1 MKEFTVSRWFL
12 LMCVLQP
19 VIFASIAF
27 YLFQAGGRSGT
38 LLYAALGAGMMGI
51 WSSTLFGSGGALQWN
66 RWQGTLE
73 LLVGS
78 PPPFIVVLLP
88 LTLATSVTGAYALL
102 ATLLWGRLFFGVPL
116 HFAHPFAFVFAVPAA
131 VLALGLMGLL
141 MASSFV
147 LYRHANAL
155 SNLLEYPVWVATGLL
170 FPIALLPGWV
180 RPISWLLAPSW
191 GIAAIR
197 NAALGHGAVWFPI
210 AMCCAVALAYLVV
223 GGVLSPAVRTRRPRP
238 RDALAHLMASGLR
251 IFFVGGLISFRALFN
266 WIKPYIYVPT
276 MFGSPLFQIVFFA
289 YLGRYAHTGQSDAFF
304 IVGNAVQVCAM
315 SSVYGMTMAVA
326 NERQSVKSQHVV

>member
-1 MKEFTVSRWFL
+1 MRAYAHIVWVGLVLRVREFTVARWFL
-12 LMCVLQP
+12 LMAVVQP

-27 YLFQAGGRSGT
+27 FLFQAGGKSGT

-73 LLVGS
+73 LLVAA

-88 LTLATSVTGAYALL
+88 LTLATAVTGAYSLA
-102 ATLLWGRLFFGVPL
+102 ATLLWGRLLFGVPL
-116 HFAHPFAFVFAVPAA
+116 HLVHPLAFVLAVPAA

-155 SNLLEYPVWVATGLL
+155 SNLLEYPVWIATGLL

-180 RPISWLLAPSW
+180 RPISWVLAPTW
-191 GIAAIR
+191 GIEAIR
-197 NAALGHGAVWFPI
+197 HAALGGGSVWGPI
-210 AMCCAVALAYLVV
+210 ALCAAIGVAYFMLA
-223 GGVLSPAVRTRRPRP
+223 AVF
-238 RDALAHLMASGLR
+238 LR
-251 IFFVGGLISFRALFN
+251 IFEREARARATLSL
-266 WIKPYIYVPT
+266 T
-276 MFGSPLFQIVFFA
+276 
-289 YLGRYAHTGQSDAFF
+289 
-304 IVGNAVQVCAM
+304 
-315 SSVYGMTMAVA
+315 
-326 NERQSVKSQHVV
+326 

>member
-1 MKEFTVSRWFL
+1 MPELPAKRRVPASPAPGAVRGYPRIVWVGLVLRVREFSVSRWFI
-12 LMCVLQP
+12 LMAVVQP
-19 VIFASIAF
+19 IIFASIAF
-27 YLFQAGGRSGT
+27 FLFQAGGRAGT

-73 LLVGS
+73 LLVAA

-102 ATLLWGRLFFGVPL
+102 ATLLWGRLFYGVPL
-116 HFAHPFAFVFAVPAA
+116 HFAHPLAFALAVPAA

-155 SNLLEYPVWVATGLL
+155 SNLLEYPVWIATGLL

-180 RPISWLLAPSW
+180 RPISWVLAPTW
-191 GIAAIR
+191 GVEAIR
-197 NAALGHGAVWFPI
+197 HAALGGGAVWPPVALCVGI
-210 AMCCAVALAYLVV
+210 AVAYF
-223 GGVLSPAVRTRRPRP
+223 
-238 RDALAHLMASGLR
+238 ALAGVFLR
-251 IFFVGGLISFRALFN
+251 IFEEAARSRATLSL
-266 WIKPYIYVPT
+266 T
-276 MFGSPLFQIVFFA
+276 
-289 YLGRYAHTGQSDAFF
+289 
-304 IVGNAVQVCAM
+304 
-315 SSVYGMTMAVA
+315 
-326 NERQSVKSQHVV
+326 